1 MSKEKKE
8 DYYAVLGV
16 SKSADEAEIKK
27 AFRKLAL
34 LYHPDKVQKKGADAK
49 EVEAANAKFKSIA
62 EAYEVLSDADKRAV
76 YDKYGHQGL
85 QNGPPE
91 DAQSDPRFAHFF
103 GGAGGGGGGAGAA
116 PRFHFTAS
124 RPEDIFAQ
132 FFGQGGFPQTD
143 SDDDDAAHGMGGMP
157 FGGMGGMGG
166 MPFGAGNAPKRQKA
180 SVEPDEIAP
189 GSRVVIHGLVKQ
201 QQHNEE
207 LGTVQGFDRSAGRYV
222 IELEDGEQLKLKP
235 ENLRQIGMRV
245 TITDLTKRPELNGRE
260 GIVNGFGA
268 DDRLYVSLG
277 GHGGETVAL
286 KPANVILPAGTC
298 IKIVGL
304 EKAAQ
309 HNGKHGVI
317 EAFDEAAS
325 RYLLRLPGNQ
335 QIKVKTSN
343 VAI

>member
-1 MSKEKKE
+1 MM
-8 DYYAVLGV
+8 
-16 SKSADEAEIKK
+16 
-27 AFRKLAL
+27 
-34 LYHPDKVQKKGADAK
+34 
-49 EVEAANAKFKSIA
+49 
-62 EAYEVLSDADKRAV
+62 
-76 YDKYGHQGL
+76 
-85 QNGPPE
+85 
-91 DAQSDPRFAHFF
+91 
-103 GGAGGGGGGAGAA
+103 GGGGGMGGRGGPRMAG
-116 PRFHFTAS
+116 
-124 RPEDIFAQ
+124 
-132 FFGQGGFPQTD
+132 
-143 SDDDDAAHGMGGMP
+143 GMGGMP

-317 EAFDEAAS
+317 EAFDEAAG